1 MTTLNAYAGNYELE
15 FERPLIALERQIADL
30 EHNHLPGSTST
41 KAAPATPKAAA
52 TSGAGATPGAK
63 AGATTPGATPGSTPG
78 ATPGAGAG
86 TGVDF
91 RSDIRSLRQSHT
103 AMLKKIYASL
113 SPWQTVMIGRHPG
126 RPQTID
132 YINAFVKDFTELHGD
147 RHQGDD
153 KAIITGFGR
162 IGPHKC
168 LVVGHHKGKD
178 TKEKIAANFGC
189 AHPEGYRKAMRTM
202 KMAEKYKLPVV
213 TLIDTPGAYPG
224 IAAEERGQAEAIAV
238 NLREMSR
245 LKTPIVSVVIGE
257 GGSGGAL
264 GIGVAD
270 RLVMLQYAWFS
281 VISPEGC
288 AAILWKTANP
298 ETNAAAAES
307 LKLTANDN
315 LKIGTIDGMI
325 DEPLG
330 GAHRNP
336 TAAADYLEK
345 YLIQSLRELKRFK
358 VENLVNKRYDRLRK
372 IGELGEG

>member
-1 MTTLNAYAGNYELE
+1 MTILNAYAGNYELE

-30 EHNHLPGSTST
+30 EHQHLGGP
-41 KAAPATPKAAA
+41 AAN
-52 TSGAGATPGAK
+52 SGAGGAS
-63 AGATTPGATPGSTPG
+63 GVGITNGGGVS
-78 ATPGAGAG
+78 
-86 TGVDF
+86 GVDF

-103 AMLKKIYASL
+103 AMLKKIYAKL
-113 SPWQTVMIGRHPG
+113 SPWNTVMVGRHPG

-132 YINAFVKDFTELHGD
+132 YIRAIVKDFAELHGD

-153 KAIITGFGR
+153 QAIITGFGR

-202 KMAEKYKLPVV
+202 KLAEKYNLPVV

-270 RLVMLQYAWFS
+270 RLAMLQYAWFS

-298 ETNAAAAES
+298 ETNAAAAEN

-315 LKIGTIDGMI
+315 LKLGTIDNMI
-325 DEPLG
+325 EEPLG

-345 YLIQSLRELKRFK
+345 YLIQTLRELKRFK
-358 VENLVNKRYDRLRK
+358 VENLVNKRYERLRK